1 MRVGVIATLK
11 RGMEHFVYRE
21 LTFFAAAG
29 LAISVFPTKFRLGLY
44 NPRPEWRLHRW
55 NMLVVVLLQP
65 LLALQWP
72 LKYLRLFSEALY
84 NKVLPDFFLAC
95 YFSRYMAEVDV
106 IYSTFGDHKL
116 FVGYFCKRLLQK
128 PLVVTIHAYELYRN
142 PNAGLFLR
150 ALACCDQIITV
161 TEHNREYLMRQYG
174 IDAAAVEVVR
184 CGVDTNEYR
193 PERKFVI
200 LIVGFFVERKG
211 HEILFRALK
220 ELRQEDIEIW
230 VVGDEGAENKTVD
243 VAAMAKRLAIDH
255 QVAFFGKLSGNALKA
270 VYRACDVFCLPC
282 RTDSHGVAEGFPVAL
297 MEAMAF
303 GKPVITTRHVEIPRI
318 IKRIVVDEND
328 VQGLAVAIQQV
339 YGSASLRDELG
350 VNNRRI
356 AEQVFS
362 SNNAARSAA
371 LLRQVIDRNKG
382 KQADQ
387 SAPIL
392 QEEDA
397 ADVSRA

>member
-1 MRVGVIATLK
+1 
-11 RGMEHFVYRE
+11 
-21 LTFFAAAG
+21 
-29 LAISVFPTKFRLGLY
+29 
-44 NPRPEWRLHRW
+44 
-55 NMLVVVLLQP
+55 
-65 LLALQWP
+65 
-72 LKYLRLFSEALY
+72 
-84 NKVLPDFFLAC
+84 
-95 YFSRYMAEVDV
+95 
-106 IYSTFGDHKL
+106 
-116 FVGYFCKRLLQK
+116 
-128 PLVVTIHAYELYRN
+128 
-142 PNAGLFLR
+142 
-150 ALACCDQIITV
+150 
-161 TEHNREYLMRQYG
+161 
-174 IDAAAVEVVR
+174 
-184 CGVDTNEYR
+184 
-193 PERKFVI
+193 
-200 LIVGFFVERKG
+200 
-211 HEILFRALK
+211 
-220 ELRQEDIEIW
+220 
-230 VVGDEGAENKTVD
+230 
-243 VAAMAKRLAIDH
+243 
-255 QVAFFGKLSGNALKA
+255 
-270 VYRACDVFCLPC
+270 
-282 RTDSHGVAEGFPVAL
+282 